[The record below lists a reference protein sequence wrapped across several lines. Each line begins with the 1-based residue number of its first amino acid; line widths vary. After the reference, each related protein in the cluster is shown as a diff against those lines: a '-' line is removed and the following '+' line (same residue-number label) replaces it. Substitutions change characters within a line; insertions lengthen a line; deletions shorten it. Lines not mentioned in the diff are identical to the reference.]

1 MQLTVSDLMEMYYNI
16 MPYRWVG
23 SGSDFPSLL
32 DQFPFLWDVQRN
44 LTLFENN
51 PQSNIS
57 SSKLAVVCV
66 DSLQAIQIHNI
77 NYVKFP

>member
-1 MQLTVSDLMEMYYNI
+1 

-23 SGSDFPSLL
+23 SWLDFPSLI
-32 DQFPFLWDVQRN
+32 DQVSFLWDVQRN

-57 SSKLAVVCV
+57 CSKAVVCV
-66 DSLQAIQIHNI
+66 DSLRVWTHRTDTATV
-77 NYVKFP
+77 YY